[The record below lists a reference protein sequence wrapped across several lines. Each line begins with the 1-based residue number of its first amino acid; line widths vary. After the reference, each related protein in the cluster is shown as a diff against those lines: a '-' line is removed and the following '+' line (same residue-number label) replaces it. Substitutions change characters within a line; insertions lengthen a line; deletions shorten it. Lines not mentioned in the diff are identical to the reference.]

1 VAYVL
6 LLLDDMGT
14 ENFFR
19 LLSIALLGLIGL
31 VAVPNRE
38 AEPVQAQAIE
48 ISSPEDDIRAA
59 LEVNQINAGRF
70 RPYMIEEDSVEVS
83 DLDMLELE
91 LMAQTHIT
99 R

>member
-31 VAVPNRE
+31 
-38 AEPVQAQAIE
+38 
-48 ISSPEDDIRAA
+48 DDIRAA